1 MNGEKSCLLYASY
14 FGMENDISVA
24 VCGSSLS
31 NYQIQLLLDLGI
43 QELIIAFDKQFKK
56 LNDEEHLNWVRKL
69 KEINKKFKKYV
80 NISFV
85 FEKEDLLEYKMSQ
98 IENGTEIFL
107 TLFEKR
113 ISLN

>member
-43 QELIIAFDKQFKK
+43 QELIIAFDKQFK
-56 LNDEEHLNWVRKL
+56 N
-69 KEINKKFKKYV
+69 
-80 NISFV
+80 
-85 FEKEDLLEYKMSQ
+85 
-98 IENGTEIFL
+98 
-107 TLFEKR
+107 
-113 ISLN
+113 